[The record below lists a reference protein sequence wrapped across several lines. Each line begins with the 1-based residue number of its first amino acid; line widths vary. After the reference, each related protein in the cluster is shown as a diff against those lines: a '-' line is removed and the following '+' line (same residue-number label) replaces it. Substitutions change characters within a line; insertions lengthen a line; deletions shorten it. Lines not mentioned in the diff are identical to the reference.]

1 MPAHLSSRRTRHAAG
16 RPAARVCTRSRAML
30 RASSS
35 QAGKYPHKYAA
46 SVDSAREGVRLL
58 RSTDGV
64 TLEPF
69 GPDDWE
75 YIASLCDEEVCAVV
89 RPPGTG
95 AADAEARETLDRFVA
110 RTLEQLD
117 PPMNSGATSSPGSPD
132 AGPHPDD
139 YCMPCAGKDTG

>member
-1 MPAHLSSRRTRHAAG
+1 
-16 RPAARVCTRSRAML
+16 ML

-110 RTLEQLD
+110 RTLEQF
-117 PPMNSGATSSPGSPD
+117 PPNSGATESSPGGSPGD
-132 AGPHPDD
+132 AGPHPSDD
-139 YCMPCAGKDTG
+139 YCMPCADKDME

>member
-1 MPAHLSSRRTRHAAG
+1 MRVHPLTRHAA
-16 RPAARVCTRSRAML
+16 RAP
-30 RASSS
+30 S

-58 RSTDGV
+58 RSADGV
-64 TLEPF
+64 TLEAF
-69 GPDDWE
+69 GPADWE

-110 RTLEQLD
+110 RTLEQF
-117 PPMNSGATSSPGSPD
+117 PPNSGATSSPD

-139 YCMPCAGKDTG
+139 YCMPCADKDTGRMLL